1 MLLNRRENRLKIS
14 MKIVKLLKQK
24 DKYSENYHSFESNS
38 ECSAKWIIK
47 CCKERSKLHKALQ
60 TVNLKVL

>member
-1 MLLNRRENRLKIS
+1 MYAKGKENGLKIS

-60 TVNLKVL
+60 TGNLKVL